1 MENEHKKNGFMAR
14 PSLASKM
21 VSKKGEDQQ
30 KKPTQIQMTDG
41 VLIPNKNDN
50 HVFNSWRITFF
61 LAIAMLLFLTIA
73 VPDPEEL
80 DRIWETQKYRKCSLE
95 ELVTLVIR
103 ELSKLNP
110 QGHVHAQELY
120 AAINLIRRCP
130 PGPILSLLASL
141 PSYDHLG
148 DLHFKLTD
156 SVPSGVR

>member
-73 VPDPEEL
+73 VPDP
-80 DRIWETQKYRKCSLE
+80 YRSIF
-95 ELVTLVIR
+95 LVVIKGAPTTFQVTVLAIIGAIFIGLFAGLGAVSKSRVVNMISGVYVEFIR
-103 ELSKLNP
+103 ES
-110 QGHVHAQELY
+110 
-120 AAINLIRRCP
+120 RC
-130 PGPILSLLASL
+130 
-141 PSYDHLG
+141 SYN
-148 DLHFKLTD
+148 
-156 SVPSGVR
+156 